1 MAITDLTARDLRD
14 AIRRREISS
23 ADAVG
28 ASLAAIDR
36 LEPAVK
42 AFLSIDA
49 DGARRRAVEI
59 DRRLAAGDAVGLL
72 AGVPVAVKDN
82 MCTADGQPTTCA
94 SRILEGWRAPYDA
107 HVVER
112 LAAAGAVIVGKT
124 NLDEFAM
131 GSSTENSA
139 FGPSRNPWD
148 TECVPG
154 GSSGGSAAAV
164 AARMVPIALGSDTGG
179 SIRQPAALCG
189 VVGMKPTYGR
199 VSRYGLVAFASSLDQ
214 IGPFARNVAD
224 AALLLQA
231 VAGHDPRDSTSVSEK
246 DQPLPDYLAALEEP
260 VRPLRIGVPQEFFA
274 SGLEPEVERAVREA
288 LAVYAR
294 LGAELVDIRLPHS
307 TDYAIATYYI
317 VATSEASSNL
327 ARYDGVHYGHR
338 SHDHADMIDMY
349 MRSRAEGFGEE
360 VKRRIMLGTY
370 ALSSGYYDAY
380 YKKAL
385 CVRRLIRS
393 DFEEAFRRV
402 DCIMG
407 PTSPTVAFRRGA
419 RTADPLSM
427 YLSDVYTVSANL
439 AGIAGV
445 SVPCGFTAA
454 GLPVGLQILSDVF
467 TEPALLRIAR
477 MYERETDWSA
487 RVPPT
492 SASAPGTA
500 AGSA

>member
-1 MAITDLTARDLRD
+1 MAITDLTARRMRD
-14 AIRRREISS
+14 ALRKRELS
-23 ADAVG
+23 AVEAVE
-28 ASLAAIDR
+28 ASLAAIAR

-42 AFLSIDA
+42 AFLSVDA
-49 DGARRRAVEI
+49 EGARLRAAEI
-59 DRRLAAGDAVGLL
+59 DRRLDAGDRAGLL
-72 AGVPVAVKDN
+72 AGVPVAIKDN
-82 MCTADGQPTTCA
+82 MCTADGQATTCA
-94 SRILEGWRAPYDA
+94 SRILRGWKAPYNA

-112 LAAAGAVIVGKT
+112 LAAEGAVIVGKT

-139 FGPSRNPWD
+139 FGPTRNPWD
-148 TECVPG
+148 PRCVPG

-214 IGPFARNVAD
+214 IGPFARDVAD
-224 AALLLQA
+224 AAILLQA
-231 VAGHDPRDSTSVSEK
+231 TAGHDPRDSTSVSEK
-246 DQPLPDYLAALEEP
+246 DQPLPDYLAAIEEP
-260 VRPLRIGVPQEFFA
+260 VRPMRIGVPQEFFGA
-274 SGLEPEVERAVREA
+274 GLEPEVEEAVREA

-338 SHDHADMIDMY
+338 SRDHVDMIDMY

-385 CVRRLIRS
+385 RVRRLIRR

-407 PTSPTVAFRRGA
+407 PTSPTAAFRRGA
-419 RTADPLSM
+419 KTADPLAM

-445 SVPCGFTAA
+445 SLPCGFTRA
-454 GLPVGLQILSDVF
+454 GLPVGLQVLTDVF
-467 TEPALLRIAR
+467 TEPVLLRIAR
-477 MYERETDWSA
+477 MYERETDWASRA
-487 RVPPT
+487 PPL
-492 SASAPGTA
+492 
-500 AGSA
+500 AGSAGEST